1 MNANYRFS
9 DVTHVGGDTT
19 IFPVEANHRLDL
31 TISRKFAENRGEFMI
46 GVSDVLNKTRG
57 PNYTIG
63 TVTAHEIPGRTFFV
77 RLQWRF

>member
-1 MNANYRFS
+1 
-9 DVTHVGGDTT
+9 
-19 IFPVEANHRLDL
+19 
-31 TISRKFAENRGEFMI
+31 
-46 GVSDVLNKTRG
+46 VLNKTRG